1 MKIISFLLRNSRG
14 IFFLA
19 IIAGIISG
27 AANTG
32 LLALITLSLNNHNN
46 SGFALGWSFIAL
58 CLIAPLTR
66 IASELVLVY
75 LGQQSVLDLRMQLSR
90 RILAIPLRQQ
100 EEIGP
105 HRLTVALTDDVN
117 SITNAIIFIPILC
130 INIAVVVG
138 CLVYLGLLSW
148 TVLLAVLGSI
158 VVGIISYQLPVV
170 KAMRYFRLAR
180 EEEDKL
186 FGHFRALVEGF
197 KELKIHRA
205 RRRAFLSEE
214 LQSTATS
221 FRQHNVTG
229 MAIYTIASSWGQ
241 LLVFIVIGLLLFVLP
256 NVGSISAL
264 ALTGYTLTILYMMTP
279 LQVIMNTLPNIGR
292 ANVALNKVEQLG
304 LTLAE
309 HPDGASADDAMLPEV
324 PQSSIESLELAG
336 VTHTYYVEGEESNFT
351 LGPLDLSFQG
361 GEVIFLIGGN
371 GSGKTSLAKLLL
383 GLYTPET
390 GEIRLNGLP
399 VTDENRED
407 YRQNFSAV
415 FADFFLFE
423 NLLGLQS
430 PALETKTRELLARL
444 QLDHKVQVK
453 ENALS
458 TIKLSQGQRKR
469 LALLTAYLEDRPIY
483 LFDEWA
489 ADQDPGF
496 KEMFY
501 MQLLPELKAKGKT
514 VFVIS
519 HDDHYYFTADRLIKL
534 DYGQVESDLRP
545 ADEGD
550 TRLKHLTRPGIINLS
565 IDEGAKVEVAG

>member
-1 MKIISFLLRNSRG
+1 
-14 IFFLA
+14 
-19 IIAGIISG
+19 
-27 AANTG
+27 
-32 LLALITLSLNNHNN
+32 
-46 SGFALGWSFIAL
+46 
-58 CLIAPLTR
+58 
-66 IASELVLVY
+66 LVLVH

-90 RILAIPLRQQ
+90 RILALPLRQQ

-158 VVGIISYQLPVV
+158 IVGIISYQLPVV
-170 KAMRYFRLAR
+170 KAMRSFRLAR
-180 EEEDKL
+180 EAEDKL
-186 FGHFRALVEGF
+186 FGHFRAMVEGF
-197 KELKIHRA
+197 KELKINRA
-205 RRRAFLSEE
+205 RRGAFLSEE

-229 MAIYTIASSWGQ
+229 MAIYAMASSWGQ
-241 LLVFIVIGLLLFVLP
+241 LLVFIVIGLLLYVLP
-256 NVGSISAL
+256 TVGSVSAL

-292 ANVALNKVEQLG
+292 ANVALNKVEELG
-304 LTLAE
+304 LALAA
-309 HPDGASADDAMLPEV
+309 HSDPDGGTPDDATPPE
-324 PQSSIESLELAG
+324 QTHAFIERLELKG
-336 VTHTYYVEGEESNFT
+336 VTHSYYVDGEEHNFT
-351 LGPLDLSFQG
+351 LGPLDLNFQG

-383 GLYTPET
+383 GLYTPEA
-390 GEIRLNGLP
+390 GEIRLNGQP
-399 VTDENRED
+399 VTDQNRED
-407 YRQNFSAV
+407 YRQNFSVV
-415 FADFFLFE
+415 FADFYLFE
-423 NLLGLQS
+423 NLLGLKS
-430 PALETKTRELLARL
+430 SEMETKTREFLARM

-453 ENALS
+453 GDALS
-458 TIKLSQGQRKR
+458 TTKLSQGQRKR
-469 LALLTAYLEDRPIY
+469 LALLTAYLEDRPVY

-501 MQLLPELKAKGKT
+501 LQLLPELKAKGKT

-534 DYGQVESDLRP
+534 DYGQVECDLRP
-545 ADEGD
+545 ADSGD
-550 TRLKHLTRPGIINLS
+550 THLKLLSRPGIINLS
-565 IDEGAKVEVAG
+565 VDDGAGVEVAG